1 MLRGLVQ
8 FASVGSLKR
17 PNNVEAGQVYQ
28 IKRIIRHPDYHM
40 IQNDIALLETDSI
53 HLSQS
58 IVPACLDVFGGDRDR
73 AVATGWGRT
82 THRGGPADTLQ
93 KVTLTKFTDT
103 ECRAGLYRRLL
114 QQHGTCLLRRLQQQR
129 WTLLG

>member
-1 MLRGLVQ
+1 
-8 FASVGSLKR
+8 
-17 PNNVEAGQVYQ
+17 
-28 IKRIIRHPDYHM
+28 M

-93 KVTLTKFTDT
+93 KGDDGAPLTILNHRLHCMYTVVGIT
-103 ECRAGLYRRLL
+103 TAAAGCGVPGLPQLLHQGLPLRALD
-114 QQHGTCLLRRLQQQR
+114 
-129 WTLLG
+129 